1 MDNFEL
7 SISDVD
13 RNSIIDLL
21 NRQDF
26 VDNMIKVTE
35 ILAYN
40 KKNVCYSVNG
50 SWGVGK
56 SFVLDMFERKIQAIQ
71 SEETSTNKYLL
82 FHYNCWSYDYYE
94 EPIIAIVASMLDQI
108 EEKENLIPVKLKN
121 KIQSILKVIGG
132 GLFTKAIDFVNE
144 KTGVDFQQVVD
155 VIEKG
160 NEESAKALE
169 EKYNFDK
176 YLSFKK
182 TLQTLRKTI
191 LSLSED
197 KTIIFVVDELD
208 RCLPEY
214 AIKVLERLHHIFEGI
229 FNLQLIISVDKKQF
243 GHVISQIYGK
253 DTNVDKYLAKFIDFE
268 MKLDAGNVNDEFN
281 KKFDYYLQNFDYI
294 NNATGNQDIKHFKDN
309 IFAGIDIRTCIKIID
324 KCNLIH
330 DMMNSTGEKKDY
342 SFMCVEVAFAVMKY
356 WGIDLLAIQPAFYID
371 KVFKIGDEN
380 KNTGLDFLNKKV
392 QQRNSDELYYNSRF
406 DAFGRNIDYVH
417 RGDIWG
423 VILSSY
429 RYAVGYTKDNLSY
442 DDKYKNDGIRNYSV
456 EYRDLLYVI
465 S

>member
-7 SISDVD
+7 SASSADN
-13 RNSIIDLL
+13 NSTVDLL

-35 ILAYN
+35 ILACN
-40 KKNVCYSVNG
+40 KKNVCYAVNG

-56 SFVLDMFERKIQAIQ
+56 SFVLDMFERQIQDIQ

-108 EEKENLIPVKLKN
+108 EEKENLIPAELKI
-121 KIQSILKVIGG
+121 KIKSILKVIGS
-132 GLFTKAIDFVNE
+132 GLLSKAIDFVDE
-144 KTGVDFQQVVD
+144 KAGVNLKKVVD
-155 VIEKG
+155 VIETG
-160 NEESAKALE
+160 NEDSEKEIE
-169 EKYNFDK
+169 EKQSFDK

-182 TLQTLRKTI
+182 TLRELRKTI
-191 LSLSED
+191 LSLSKE
-197 KTIIFVVDELD
+197 KTVIFVVDELD

-214 AIKVLERLHHIFEGI
+214 AIKVLERLHHVFDGI

-243 GHVISQIYGK
+243 GYVIGQIYGK

-268 MKLDAGNVNDEFN
+268 MNLDAGNVNDEFN

-330 DMMNSTGEKKDY
+330 DMMNSTGEKNDY
-342 SFMCVEVAFAVMKY
+342 SFMCIEVAFAVMKY
-356 WGIDLLAIQPAFYID
+356 WGIDLLADKPAFYID
-371 KVFKIGDEN
+371 KVFKIGNEH
-380 KNTGLDFLNKKV
+380 KYTGLDFLNKKV
-392 QQRNSDELYYNSRF
+392 QKTNNDELYYNNRF
-406 DAFGRNIDYVH
+406 DAFGRNIDYVR

-429 RYAVGYTKDNLSY
+429 RYAVGYTKDDLSY
-442 DDKYKNDGIRNYSV
+442 DDKYKDDGIRNYSV
-456 EYRDLLYVI
+456 GYRDLLYVI